1 MLMHYSIDQ
10 NLTRI
15 NASSTS
21 LKQKVYANLQK
32 SIIELEYK
40 PGELLR
46 KQELCKEFGIS
57 RTPLSEA
64 IALLM
69 QDGLVEV
76 VPQAGTYVA
85 RLSMDDLHEGAFIR
99 EAIELAAIKL
109 LIDIITEPQLVKL
122 KRNLR
127 LQRVFIDDEDYQ
139 GFYALDAQFHAM
151 LLDFTGFGKLNRVA
165 NSAWINVDRVR
176 RLLLPIAGR
185 VEETYQE
192 HVEIFGALERR
203 HPTKASDALEKHLG
217 KLMTYITP
225 LEKSHPEYFI

>member
-1 MLMHYSIDQ
+1 MQYSIDQ

-15 NASSTS
+15 NASPTS
-21 LKQKVYANLQK
+21 LKQKVYTNLQR

-99 EAIELAAIKL
+99 EALEIAAIKL
-109 LIDIITEPQLVKL
+109 LADIITEPQLVKL

-127 LQRVFIDDEDYQ
+127 LQRVFIDDEDFQ

-151 LLDFTGFGKLNRVA
+151 LLDFTGFEKLNRVA

-176 RLLLPIAGR
+176 RLLLPIAER

-192 HVEIFGALERR
+192 HVEIFGTLERR
-203 HPTKASDALEKHLG
+203 HPTEASNALEKHLG

-225 LEKSHPEYFI
+225 LEKSHPEYFT

>member
-1 MLMHYSIDQ
+1 MQYSIDQ
-10 NLTRI
+10 NLTRT
-15 NASSTS
+15 NSAPTS

-46 KQELCKEFGIS
+46 KHELCKEFGIS

-85 RLSMDDLHEGAFIR
+85 KLSMNDLHEGAFIR
-99 EAIELAAIKL
+99 EAIEIAAIKL
-109 LIDIITEPQLVKL
+109 LADIITEPQLVNL
-122 KRNLR
+122 RRNLR
-127 LQRVFIDDEDYQ
+127 LQRVFIDDRDFQ

-151 LLDFTGFGKLNRVA
+151 LLNFTGFEKLNRVA
-165 NSAWINVDRVR
+165 DGAWMNVNRVR
-176 RLLLPIAGR
+176 SLLMPIAGR
-185 VEETYQE
+185 VEETYEE
-192 HVEIFGALERR
+192 HLDIYGALERR
-203 HPTKASDALEKHLG
+203 KPTKASNALENHLR
-217 KLMTYITP
+217 KLMTYISP
-225 LEKSHPEYFI
+225 LEKSHPEYFTSA

>member
-1 MLMHYSIDQ
+1 MQYSIDQ

-15 NASSTS
+15 NASTSS

-57 RTPLSEA
+57 RTPLGEA

-99 EAIELAAIKL
+99 EALELAAIKL
-109 LIDIITEPQLVKL
+109 LADIITEPQLVKL

-127 LQRVFIDDEDYQ
+127 LQRVFIDDEDFQ

-151 LLDFTGFGKLNRVA
+151 LLDFTGFEKLNRVA

-176 RLLLPIAGR
+176 RLLLPIAER

-192 HVEIFGALERR
+192 HVEIFGTLERR
-203 HPTKASDALEKHLG
+203 HPTEASNALEKHLG

-225 LEKSHPEYFI
+225 LEKSYPEYFT

>member
-1 MLMHYSIDQ
+1 MQYSIDQ

-15 NASSTS
+15 NASPTS
-21 LKQKVYANLQK
+21 LKQKVYTNLQR

-57 RTPLSEA
+57 RTPLGEA

-99 EAIELAAIKL
+99 EALELAAIKL
-109 LIDIITEPQLVKL
+109 LADIITEPQLVKL

-127 LQRVFIDDEDYQ
+127 LQRVFIDDEDFQ

-151 LLDFTGFGKLNRVA
+151 LLDFTGFEKLNRVA

-176 RLLLPIAGR
+176 RLLLPIAER

-192 HVEIFGALERR
+192 HVEIFGTLERR
-203 HPTKASDALEKHLG
+203 HPTEASNALEKHLG

-225 LEKSHPEYFI
+225 LEKSYPEYFT

>member
-1 MLMHYSIDQ
+1 MQYSIDQ

-15 NASSTS
+15 NASPTS
-21 LKQKVYANLQK
+21 LKQKVYTNLQR

-99 EAIELAAIKL
+99 EALELAAIKL
-109 LIDIITEPQLVKL
+109 LADIITEPQLVKL

-127 LQRVFIDDEDYQ
+127 LQRVFIDDEDFQ

-151 LLDFTGFGKLNRVA
+151 LLDFTGFEKLNRVA

-176 RLLLPIAGR
+176 RLLLPIAER

-192 HVEIFGALERR
+192 HVEIFGTLERR
-203 HPTKASDALEKHLG
+203 HPTEASNALEKHLG

-225 LEKSHPEYFI
+225 LEKSHPEYFT

>member
-1 MLMHYSIDQ
+1 MQYSIDQ

-15 NASSTS
+15 NAAPTS
-21 LKQKVYANLQK
+21 LKQKVYFNLQK

-40 PGELLR
+40 PGELLK

-99 EAIELAAIKL
+99 EALEIAAIKL
-109 LIDIITEPQLVKL
+109 LAGIITEPQLVKL
-122 KRNLR
+122 RRNLR
-127 LQRVFIDDEDYQ
+127 LQRVFIDDEDFQ

-151 LLDFTGFGKLNRVA
+151 LLDFTGFEKLNRVA

-176 RLLLPIAGR
+176 RLLLPISGR

-192 HVEIFGALERR
+192 HVEIFGTLERG
-203 HPTKASDALEKHLG
+203 HQTEASNALEKHLR

-225 LEKSHPEYFI
+225 LEKSHPEYFT

>member
-1 MLMHYSIDQ
+1 MQYSIDQ

-15 NASSTS
+15 NASPTS
-21 LKQKVYANLQK
+21 LKQKVYTNLQR

-99 EAIELAAIKL
+99 EALELAAIKL
-109 LIDIITEPQLVKL
+109 LADIITEPQLVKL

-127 LQRVFIDDEDYQ
+127 LQRVFIDDEDFQ

-151 LLDFTGFGKLNRVA
+151 LLDFTGFEKLNRVA

-176 RLLLPIAGR
+176 RLLLPISGR

-192 HVEIFGALERR
+192 HVEIFGTLERG
-203 HPTKASDALEKHLG
+203 HPTEASNALKKHLR

-225 LEKSHPEYFI
+225 LEKSHPEYFT

>member
-1 MLMHYSIDQ
+1 MQYSIDQ

-15 NASSTS
+15 NASPTS
-21 LKQKVYANLQK
+21 LKQKVYTNLQR

-99 EAIELAAIKL
+99 EALELAAIKL
-109 LIDIITEPQLVKL
+109 LADIITEPQLVKL

-127 LQRVFIDDEDYQ
+127 LQRVFIDDEDFQ

-151 LLDFTGFGKLNRVA
+151 LLDFTGFEKLNRVA

-176 RLLLPIAGR
+176 RLLLPISGR

-192 HVEIFGALERR
+192 HVEIFGTLERG
-203 HPTKASDALEKHLG
+203 HPTAASNALEKHLR

-225 LEKSHPEYFI
+225 LEKSHPEYFT

>member
-1 MLMHYSIDQ
+1 MQYSIDQ

-15 NASSTS
+15 NASTSS

-57 RTPLSEA
+57 RTPLGEA

-99 EAIELAAIKL
+99 EALELAAIKL
-109 LIDIITEPQLVKL
+109 LADIITEPQLVKL
-122 KRNLR
+122 RRNLR
-127 LQRVFIDDEDYQ
+127 LQRVFIDDEDFQ

-151 LLDFTGFGKLNRVA
+151 LLDFTGFEKLNRVA

-176 RLLLPIAGR
+176 RLLLPIAER

-192 HVEIFGALERR
+192 HVEIFGTLERR
-203 HPTKASDALEKHLG
+203 HPTEASNALEKHLG

-225 LEKSHPEYFI
+225 LEKSYPEYFT

>member
-1 MLMHYSIDQ
+1 MLMEYSIDQ
-10 NLTRI
+10 NLKRI

-85 RLSMDDLHEGAFIR
+85 GLSMDDLHEGAFIR
-99 EAIELAAIKL
+99 EALELAAIKL
-109 LIDIITEPQLVKL
+109 LIDIITEP
-122 KRNLR
+122 
-127 LQRVFIDDEDYQ
+127 
-139 GFYALDAQFHAM
+139 
-151 LLDFTGFGKLNRVA
+151 
-165 NSAWINVDRVR
+165 
-176 RLLLPIAGR
+176 
-185 VEETYQE
+185 
-192 HVEIFGALERR
+192 
-203 HPTKASDALEKHLG
+203 
-217 KLMTYITP
+217 
-225 LEKSHPEYFI
+225 

>member
-1 MLMHYSIDQ
+1 MLYPIDQ
-10 NLTRI
+10 NPTRI
-15 NASSTS
+15 NSAPTS

-46 KQELCKEFGIS
+46 KEELCKEFGIS

-64 IALLM
+64 IALLT

-99 EAIELAAIKL
+99 EALEIAAIKL
-109 LIDIITEPQLVKL
+109 LADIITEPQLVKL
-122 KRNLR
+122 RRNLR
-127 LQRVFIDDEDYQ
+127 LQRIFIDDEDFQ

-151 LLDFTGFGKLNRVA
+151 LLDFTGFEKLNRVA
-165 NSAWINVDRVR
+165 NSAWVNVNRVR
-176 RLLLPIAGR
+176 RLLIPIGGR
-185 VEETYQE
+185 VEETYKE
-192 HVEIFGALERR
+192 HLEIYGTLESGE
-203 HPTKASDALEKHLG
+203 PTKASNALEKHLR
-217 KLMTYITP
+217 KLMTYISP
-225 LEKSHPEYFI
+225 LEKSHPEYFT

>member
-1 MLMHYSIDQ
+1 MQYSIDQ

-15 NASSTS
+15 NAAPTS
-21 LKQKVYANLQK
+21 LKQKVYFNLQK

-40 PGELLR
+40 PGELLK

-99 EAIELAAIKL
+99 EALEIAAIKL
-109 LIDIITEPQLVKL
+109 LAGIITEPQLVKL
-122 KRNLR
+122 RRNLR
-127 LQRVFIDDEDYQ
+127 LQRVFIDDEDFQ

-151 LLDFTGFGKLNRVA
+151 LLDFTGFDKLSRVA
-165 NSAWINVDRVR
+165 DSAWINVNRVR
-176 RLLLPIAGR
+176 RLLMPIAGR

-192 HVEIFGALERR
+192 HVEIYGTLNVESQRKPAMLLKN
-203 HPTKASDALEKHLG
+203 TLVN
-217 KLMTYITP
+217 
-225 LEKSHPEYFI
+225 